1 MTRVRAREEPMVQWC
16 MGISRPCQASN
27 RNGTATQG
35 VNMEIILEFSVALPC
50 VKSSVSRTSGPIYVV
65 T

>member
-1 MTRVRAREEPMVQWC
+1 MAP
-16 MGISRPCQASN
+16 PCQASN

-35 VNMEIILEFSVALPC
+35 VHMEIIMKFSESLPC
-50 VKSSVSRTSGPIYVV
+50 VKSSFSRTAGLIYVV